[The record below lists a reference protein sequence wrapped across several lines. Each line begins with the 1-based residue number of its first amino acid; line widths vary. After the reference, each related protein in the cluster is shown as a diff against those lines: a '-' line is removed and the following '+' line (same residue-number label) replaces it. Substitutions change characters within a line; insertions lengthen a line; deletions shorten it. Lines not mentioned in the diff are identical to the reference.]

1 MKSDSGHLRWG
12 LSVSWGRRFAL
23 ALCARWALSVSH
35 CHSTERGLRTCGA
48 ALPTGATFPPALSVL
63 GIEATTVEVLLYC
76 ASTSPAALNT
86 APHSSIYH
94 PKDCPGVTAQ
104 LSVFRGYKSEAP
116 LGSPGT
122 VSTPYS
128 CGADAVSP
136 AFFSSIHPVQSV
148 FYFTR
153 YLKISGP
160 LLAPLFIFKQ
170 SYMFFANSK
179 GTWGTRSSYKVQST
193 FLIQKPGPLSKALH
207 VVLKYCAE
215 STKNMLPNWK
225 SCAVGCFSTIALS

>member
-12 LSVSWGRRFAL
+12 LSVSWGQRFAL

-179 GTWGTRSSYKVQST
+179 GTWGTRKVVT
-193 FLIQKPGPLSKALH
+193 KFNPLSWSRNLGH
-207 VVLKYCAE
+207 FQRLCMWFLNIVLNQQRTCCQTENLVQLAA
-215 STKNMLPNWK
+215 SPP
-225 SCAVGCFSTIALS
+225 